1 MGPLRINVR
10 AASTSSSYTTP
21 CFSPSSPRASFAPQ
35 VPLQTCTPNHATH
48 KEASEAAASAVDPLS
63 PIMSNKVAL
72 AEFIKYPVNRDM
84 IAYLAHQASMVI
96 RCGSSPTASPTG
108 ASALPSPP
116 SSPTRNSMT
125 SSPTVDAASL
135 PSLERFI
142 TALCQKSNVHTSTLM
157 CVTIYLDRLRQR
169 LPRVAKGMACTC
181 HRVFLAALIL
191 AAKYLNDSSPK
202 NKHWARYTLGL
213 FSLAEVNL
221 MEKQMLYLLDWD
233 LRITTD
239 QLYTSLQP
247 FLTPIRQSY
256 AMRAQQQN
264 QQSGYGA
271 SYYIQPYPTTPTS
284 RSSPTSPSA
293 YHPYQRT
300 SPITPP
306 ITPHSYIAKTSSAH
320 SGSSSFLSPP
330 PMMPSLSGSSV
341 STVDS
346 SIASPPSMLV
356 TPAVPLLQ
364 VPPVPQSKKSAAFS
378 AGRAGLLSRFWD
390 GRHGGNNT
398 SSKQHHYAAQ
408 PLSTAV
414 LSS

>member
-1 MGPLRINVR
+1 MWII
-10 AASTSSSYTTP
+10 TY
-21 CFSPSSPRASFAPQ
+21 C
-35 VPLQTCTPNHATH
+35 
-48 KEASEAAASAVDPLS
+48 
-63 PIMSNKVAL
+63 
-72 AEFIKYPVNRDM
+72 
-84 IAYLAHQASMVI
+84 IAYW
-96 RCGSSPTASPTG
+96 CFG
-108 ASALPSPP
+108 ASITSFFPYAQLDDIGHLL
-116 SSPTRNSMT
+116 SMLH
-125 SSPTVDAASL
+125 PFL
-135 PSLERFI
+135 HWKRFI

-256 AMRAQQQN
+256 AVRAQQH
-264 QQSGYGA
+264 QQSGYGG

-284 RSSPTSPSA
+284 RNSPTSPSA

-306 ITPHSYIAKTSSAH
+306 ITPHSHVAKTSYANSA
-320 SGSSSFLSPP
+320 SSSSLSPP
-330 PMMPSLSGSSV
+330 SMMPSLSASST

-346 SIASPPSMLV
+346 LTASPPSMLV
-356 TPAVPLLQ
+356 TTAVPLLQ
-364 VPPVPQSKKSAAFS
+364 VPPVPQSKKSAAALS

-390 GRHGGNNT
+390 GRHGGNNN
-398 SSKQHHYAAQ
+398 SPSKQHQYAAQ